1 MMESTSTEATY
12 TVLNKDLAF
21 HLLNRKAEEK
31 EDAGE
36 PSVIASCPEF
46 RNAQDRLKSHETVSS
61 CDHRMGSPASLY
73 GRNNESKILKEHCS
87 RILHQE
93 HRSVELAL
101 ITGQSGMGK
110 TSLAV
115 SSLQGKENIK
125 FVKGKFQT
133 RQVAPYAAFSEAM
146 AEIIH
151 YVAQSP
157 DKDKIE
163 AIRSRIKT
171 ALGQEATIVS
181 ASIPALA
188 DFLNEK
194 NHQLAAS
201 HKSSFMGPDA
211 LVRFQNVFCT
221 LMGSVCSTVEPV
233 ILFLD
238 DLQWAHKESLELLSC
253 LLTDTSIKGMVIIGA
268 CRDNEVAMHDDL
280 AVFLRQMEDN
290 EGLCVTQ
297 VPLQGLNE
305 NFVATVRCD

>member
-1 MMESTSTEATY
+1 MESTSIEARY
-12 TVLNKDLAF
+12 TAPNKGLAL
-21 HLLNRKAEEK
+21 HLLNRMAEAK

-36 PSVIASCPEF
+36 PSLIANCPEF
-46 RNAQDRLKSHETVSS
+46 RNAQGPLKSPKAVSS
-61 CDHRMGSPASLY
+61 SHHRMVSPASLY
-73 GRNNESKILKEHCS
+73 GRSNESKILREHCS

-115 SSLQGKENIK
+115 SSLHGKENVK

-133 RQVAPYAAFSEAM
+133 RQVAPYAAFSAAM
-146 AEIIH
+146 AEILH

-157 DKDKIE
+157 DKDRIE
-163 AIRSRIKT
+163 TIRSRIKM

-181 ASIPALA
+181 ASIPVLA
-188 DFLNEK
+188 DFLNQK

-201 HKSSFMGPDA
+201 RKSNFMGRDA
-211 LVRFQNVFCT
+211 LVRFRNVFCT
-221 LMGSVCSTVEPV
+221 LMSSVCSTQEPV

-253 LLTDTSIKGMVIIGA
+253 LLTDTSIKGMAIIGA

-297 VPLQGLNE
+297 VPLQGLTE